1 MSENSMLCKTVSEL
15 RDFTFVIPNYQ
26 RGYRWTSQEVNDLLD
41 DISGFDIGSQKD
53 PLFYYLQPLVVRRLD
68 EKKFEVVDGQQ
79 RLTTILIIIK
89 FAADEMKSAKC
100 PYSLEYTT

>member
-53 PLFYYLQPLVVRRLD
+53 RKSVV
-68 EKKFEVVDGQQ
+68 
-79 RLTTILIIIK
+79 
-89 FAADEMKSAKC
+89 
-100 PYSLEYTT
+100 